1 MKMKDVME
9 RYDYDLPLLDA
20 LNAVD
25 DPKLSPDRRVLAGA
39 TMGVCLGTAYYAV
52 SEMEEAF
59 AQLADDQEHGRQHG
73 EGYLAMEAIL
83 EEQRPYQMRL
93 WHLLYECSLDQAVS
107 DLRWLKMVVYQRAQM
122 ANAVRDAGVDHRYW
136 TAAEGREG
144 KSAAELMTK
153 VTERR

>member
-1 MKMKDVME
+1 MKIAEVLE

-20 LNAVD
+20 MND
-25 DPKLSPDRRVLAGA
+25 RGMSPDRRVLAGA
-39 TMGVCLGTAYYAV
+39 TVGVCLSTAYFAV

-59 AQLADDQEHGRQHG
+59 AQLADDEEKGRRHG

-83 EEQRPYQMRL
+83 EEQRPFQMRL
-93 WHLLYECSLDQAVS
+93 WHLLHECSLDQAVS

-122 ANAVRDAGVDHRYW
+122 ANAVRDAGVNDRYW
-136 TAAEGREG
+136 TSAEGREG